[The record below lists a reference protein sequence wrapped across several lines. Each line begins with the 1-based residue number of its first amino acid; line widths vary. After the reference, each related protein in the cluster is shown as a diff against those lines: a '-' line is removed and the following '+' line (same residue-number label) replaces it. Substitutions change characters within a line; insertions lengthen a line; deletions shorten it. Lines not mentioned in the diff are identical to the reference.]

1 MDIKFME
8 AAMREAKKAFKEGEI
23 PIGAVIVKKNT
34 IISKT
39 HNMKEQFNCSTKH
52 AEIIAIEKA
61 SNILET
67 WRLNDCEIYLT
78 MEPCL
83 MCYGALI
90 QCRISKI
97 YYLLN
102 NDKFGSITSVGQ
114 ALNNIKSNHKLNIK
128 KINNK
133 EMEMINKKMLKDF
146 FEAKR

>member
-1 MDIKFME
+1 MDIKYLKI
-8 AAMREAKKAFKEGEI
+8 AIGEAKKAYEEGEI
-23 PIGAVIVKKNT
+23 PIGAVVVKNDK
-34 IISKT
+34 IISKA
-39 HNMKEQFNCSTKH
+39 HNMKEQLKCSTKH

-102 NDKFGSITSVGQ
+102 NDKFGSITSGGQ
-114 ALNNIKSNHKLNIK
+114 ALNNIKSNHKLNIE

>member
-1 MDIKFME
+1 
-8 AAMREAKKAFKEGEI
+8 
-23 PIGAVIVKKNT
+23 
-34 IISKT
+34 
-39 HNMKEQFNCSTKH
+39 
-52 AEIIAIEKA
+52 
-61 SNILET
+61 
-67 WRLNDCEIYLT
+67 
-78 MEPCL
+78 